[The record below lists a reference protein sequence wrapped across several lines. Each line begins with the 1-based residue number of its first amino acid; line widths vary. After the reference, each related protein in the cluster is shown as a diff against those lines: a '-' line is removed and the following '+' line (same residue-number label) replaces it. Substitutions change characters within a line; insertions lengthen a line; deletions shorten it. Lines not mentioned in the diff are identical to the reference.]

1 MLEHSRPALLD
12 ELTAPRNAL
21 KPDSK
26 GRIVW
31 GNGTV
36 TLVFAVSDDRPVTLI
51 GMSGRGMEPVDANI
65 AGEPDAQPIVE
76 LRSSLD
82 GGGDNRLKLAVSS
95 AGLKLRFVRAYE
107 LNRLGDERQ
116 PVTLLAIVQRDPDGD
131 GPLVTS
137 VFEAT
142 AHTSAVRTYT
152 RLCSE
157 EPYPVE
163 AVSSMNATL
172 PMEAAKLEDA
182 QAQVYWGESSWD
194 CENAW
199 QSAPLRSTTL
209 RDRNQVINPGMSS
222 ARFARRS
229 TSTWSTGEFEPM
241 GIVEGGG
248 RPGEL
253 GHFSFAWQIEH
264 NGAWEWEIGEDDP
277 GLRVSAYGPEYD
289 DHQWFIML
297 RDNQPFVTVPV
308 SFVVCAG
315 DWQHAVAEMTVQRR
329 ALYRAKA
336 MEMGRLEQAEQAK
349 GLVVYNDYMNTLW
362 GDPRI
367 EKELPLVEGAAKVGA
382 DVFCIDAGW

>member
-157 EPYPVE
+157 EPYPV
-163 AVSSMNATL
+163 
-172 PMEAAKLEDA
+172 
-182 QAQVYWGESSWD
+182 
-194 CENAW
+194 
-199 QSAPLRSTTL
+199 
-209 RDRNQVINPGMSS
+209 
-222 ARFARRS
+222 
-229 TSTWSTGEFEPM
+229 
-241 GIVEGGG
+241 
-248 RPGEL
+248 
-253 GHFSFAWQIEH
+253 
-264 NGAWEWEIGEDDP
+264 
-277 GLRVSAYGPEYD
+277 
-289 DHQWFIML
+289 
-297 RDNQPFVTVPV
+297 
-308 SFVVCAG
+308 
-315 DWQHAVAEMTVQRR
+315 
-329 ALYRAKA
+329 
-336 MEMGRLEQAEQAK
+336 
-349 GLVVYNDYMNTLW
+349 
-362 GDPRI
+362 
-367 EKELPLVEGAAKVGA
+367 
-382 DVFCIDAGW
+382 